1 MFEELF
7 NYDWKKEYIEIPNS
21 IFSNKNKNGI
31 LDIFDLY
38 NFTVDE
44 NSDLEIDLAIDPE
57 MLGKVFENLLEENVR
72 EEQGAYYTP
81 REIVFYMCKNSLINF
96 LTNVF
101 KDKLNKRLIV
111 NFISLAS
118 KFYLEQEFDDEEN
131 KTFEILKKYS
141 KSIDQELKDINI
153 CDPAIGSGAFP
164 VAMMNEVVRLRFLLA
179 KINNTDQSL
188 QSLKKHFIK
197 NSIYGVDI
205 EPSAVEIAKLRLW
218 LSLVVDVKDYSVI
231 DTLPNLDYKIMQGDS
246 LIDEYYGISFDKKKE
261 DELFSDNQ
269 ETQSIIETLFSKQQ
283 EYYDLV
289 EVKSKENKKKRSRE

>member
-1 MFEELF
+1 
-7 NYDWKKEYIEIPNS
+7 
-21 IFSNKNKNGI
+21 
-31 LDIFDLY
+31 
-38 NFTVDE
+38 
-44 NSDLEIDLAIDPE
+44 

-96 LTNVF
+96 L
-101 KDKLNKRLIV
+101 DKLNKRLIV

-179 KINNTDQSL
+179 KINNTTN
-188 QSLKKHFIK
+188 H
-197 NSIYGVDI
+197 Y
-205 EPSAVEIAKLRLW
+205 
-218 LSLVVDVKDYSVI
+218 
-231 DTLPNLDYKIMQGDS
+231 NL
-246 LIDEYYGISFDKKKE
+246 
-261 DELFSDNQ
+261 
-269 ETQSIIETLFSKQQ
+269 
-283 EYYDLV
+283 
-289 EVKSKENKKKRSRE
+289 